1 MSNSYKNIQNPFIV
15 SNILTLPTEGDS
27 IEITMKNVFQYFKT
41 VYVLVKK
48 NDIPLNTK
56 YFSKEINEETYN
68 ELTNNLV
75 IWKST
80 LHLLKNKINFD
91 KVVILHKDKLQPF
104 NQFNIQLNDYNLVLP
119 IFTVAFK
126 NIVSYLENK
135 TGESNLENIYN
146 NLVLSTYFKDDMKN
160 IKNKL
165 QLEHLISS
173 IDDSNYWTHEYNCQT
188 NMTNIFKLRKLNN
201 IFMKKLSGVLQ
212 NKQETNNEDYLQ
224 MIFKNKKY
232 VDPSILLKKHSYKLY
247 NVTSKSIYSKND
259 INSLFE
265 MLDEKQKYLLFC
277 NLLISKKHCHLV
289 INNMTILDMM
299 KNKIGK
305 FPHLFRYLISYSWI
319 RFYFEESIKKSNLK
333 SSDDIVFDIDTAS
346 KLPVFPFVHDLAKF
360 NPYMPILV
368 SNAQLKS
375 SQNING
381 LKEFK
386 MTNQN
391 MIIFNQ
397 GICNLN
403 EFKRNV
409 NLFVTN
415 KPDMDLFAGFD
426 WGKYRVAMSGSI
438 MTACL
443 QKKHP
448 LMNIFNE
455 KNEDEKKIRY
465 FNEYYASSDID
476 LMFLTQDPLEY
487 MKNVNEFYNQ
497 VVVNTCVNFQ
507 YAETD
512 HIKLNPL
519 FQIHVIV
526 QKNWVTENIINE
538 NLTYDF
544 ILKNIEDQSIIGLFK
559 PYIKTALE
567 KKINDKFNTEELKSE
582 AFKNYPDYFLD
593 FDKYEIKIHI
603 YGSSSKTDKINILEV
618 DDSKSVD
625 PSDVPIIQKPDFE
638 IKINYKYRIISP
650 HFNHPIELFMA
661 KGDDFMGLVSQFHLP
676 CVRAYYD
683 GYNVY
688 MTPSCITAHMTYM
701 NIDYKY
707 FAGTK
712 DPIEIINKNRMR
724 GFGTWMN
731 LNEIENIIQ
740 YSTEVPFWANMYGK
754 NINEIKGNLPI
765 GHNIFHPRTVNAD
778 QFYDAPPIDLENGYI
793 LTNYDT
799 INTIDDINIQM
810 NLRFDVKEVNMSLN
824 EFNSI
829 DKDGS
834 IIPVQKWI
842 IEAYYEYNKMMNK
855 VIEPPKEIAY

>member
-1 MSNSYKNIQNPFIV
+1 
-15 SNILTLPTEGDS
+15 
-27 IEITMKNVFQYFKT
+27 
-41 VYVLVKK
+41 
-48 NDIPLNTK
+48 
-56 YFSKEINEETYN
+56 
-68 ELTNNLV
+68 
-75 IWKST
+75 
-80 LHLLKNKINFD
+80 
-91 KVVILHKDKLQPF
+91 
-104 NQFNIQLNDYNLVLP
+104 
-119 IFTVAFK
+119 
-126 NIVSYLENK
+126 
-135 TGESNLENIYN
+135 
-146 NLVLSTYFKDDMKN
+146 
-160 IKNKL
+160 
-165 QLEHLISS
+165 
-173 IDDSNYWTHEYNCQT
+173 
-188 NMTNIFKLRKLNN
+188 
-201 IFMKKLSGVLQ
+201 
-212 NKQETNNEDYLQ
+212 
-224 MIFKNKKY
+224 
-232 VDPSILLKKHSYKLY
+232 
-247 NVTSKSIYSKND
+247 
-259 INSLFE
+259 
-265 MLDEKQKYLLFC
+265 
-277 NLLISKKHCHLV
+277 
-289 INNMTILDMM
+289 MM
-299 KNKIGK
+299 KNKIEK

-346 KLPVFPFVHDLAKF
+346 KLPVFPFVHDLAKL
-360 NPYMPILV
+360 NPYMPLLV
-368 SNAQLKS
+368 SNAQLKA

-386 MTNQN
+386 MNIQTMVN
-391 MIIFNQ
+391 FNH

-403 EFKRNV
+403 EFKRNL
-409 NLFVTN
+409 NLFVTT

-426 WGKYRVAMSGSI
+426 WEKYKVAISGSI

-443 QKKHP
+443 QKRHP

-455 KNEDEKKIRY
+455 KTDDEKKIRY

-519 FQIHVIV
+519 FQIHVII
-526 QKNWVTENIINE
+526 QKDWVTSNIINE

-559 PYIKTALE
+559 PFIKTALD
-567 KKINDKFNTEELKSE
+567 KKINEKFKTEELKME
-582 AFKNYPDYFLD
+582 ALRNYPDYFLD

-603 YGSSSKTDKINILEV
+603 YNNSSKIDKIEVDELKTDDNILDELKT
-618 DDSKSVD
+618 DIPNIHKSD
-625 PSDVPIIQKPDFE
+625 FPNTQKPDFD
-638 IKINYKYRIISP
+638 IKINYKYRINSP

-676 CVRAYYD
+676 CVRAFYD
-683 GYNVY
+683 GNNVY
-688 MTPSCITAHMTYM
+688 MTPSCISAHMTYM

-731 LNEIENIIQ
+731 LNEIENIVQ

-765 GHNIFHPRTVNAD
+765 VHNLFHPRTVNAD
-778 QFYDAPPIDLENGYI
+778 QYYDAPPIDLENGYSTVI
-793 LTNYDT
+793 YDT
-799 INTIDDINIQM
+799 INTIDDINMQM
-810 NLRFDVKEVNMSLN
+810 NLRFDVKEINMSLN

-834 IIPVQKWI
+834 IVPVQKWI

-855 VIEPPKEIAY
+855 IIEPSKEIALKDIAF